1 MKELNC
7 DLHIV
12 GGALTGLL
20 TAYCLSSLGYKIV
33 VTERE
38 KIKLNNKKPT
48 TDTRTTAI
56 AEGSKAFLESQGLW
70 KFIKAFAEPIKNI
83 KVVDKTAN
91 SNLDFRNS
99 ITKSN
104 LGYIVKNSKLI
115 SVLIKQLNKKNNVY
129 FITGSNLDSISY
141 SNSSIISSSNNKKIN
156 SKLIIAADGK
166 NSTVRKILGTNFLKK
181 NYNEKALVINFFH
194 EWPHNNIA
202 YEIFLKT
209 GPLAILPMLKERN
222 KNQSTLIWSN
232 KPEIVDK
239 MASSDLNNKYIKEIL
254 NEQIYQQVG
263 SVTNIN
269 SVQSFPLSAHINE
282 RFYDNKTVYVGDA
295 AHSIHPI
302 AGQGWNLGLRD
313 VKSITKLLKKAKER
327 KLEIGTKS
335 FCKAYNDSCY
345 YDAYR
350 LYEIT
355 DKLDWIFK
363 KDQFYFKFF
372 KKAGFKTIN
381 KNKIFKEKIVKFAMG
396 I

>member
-327 KLEIGTKS
+327 KLEIGTKT